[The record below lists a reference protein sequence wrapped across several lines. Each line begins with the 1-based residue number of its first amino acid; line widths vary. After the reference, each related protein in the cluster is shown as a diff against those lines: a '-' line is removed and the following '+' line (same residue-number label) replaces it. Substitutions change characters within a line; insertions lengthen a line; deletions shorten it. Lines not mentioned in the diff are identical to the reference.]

1 LSLYLYGYN
10 DLFGSTFVQH
20 RPTDYSRH
28 DTIEKTNG
36 AIRMTHQRRTRSVP
50 ALATALGLLVAIPL
64 LGTPASAD
72 SLKVMAAG
80 SLRAAMS
87 DLLQRFPRQSDEIDT
102 PEFGASGLMRQ
113 KIEGGAAV
121 DVFASAD
128 LEQPHKLA
136 AGHPDRMVILFAR
149 NSLCA
154 LARPEMGLNEAN
166 FLDRLLDPAVRIAT
180 STPGSDPL
188 GTYSWE
194 VFARADALK
203 PGARATL
210 EGKAKKLVGGGE
222 KTPPLVPGKG
232 AVEGIFLSDQ
242 ADVMLI
248 YCSAVST
255 VQKEVPSLTA
265 IKLPQALSVDPAD
278 GLIILNSKPVALRF
292 VAFVMSEE
300 GQATLQ
306 KHGLEP
312 VASVAPHRP

>member
-1 LSLYLYGYN
+1 MDITSHSEDTLM
-10 DLFGSTFVQH
+10 QH
-20 RPTDYSRH
+20 WPSDCNQQE
-28 DTIEKTNG
+28 TIEKTNE
-36 AIRMTHQRRTRSVP
+36 AIRMTYQRSARKVP
-50 ALATALGLLVAIPL
+50 AFVAVLGLVIANPL
-64 LGTPASAD
+64 LWTPASAD
-72 SLKVMAAG
+72 TLKLMAAG
-80 SLRAAMS
+80 SLRAAMT
-87 DLLQRFPRQSDEIDT
+87 DLLQHFPRQSDEVDT
-102 PEFGASGLMRQ
+102 PEFGSSGLMRQ
-113 KIEGGAAV
+113 KIESGAAA

-136 AGHPDRMVILFAR
+136 AGHPERLVILFAR

-154 LARPEMGLNEAN
+154 IARPNLGLNETN
-166 FLDRLLDPAVRIAT
+166 LLDRLLDPAVRIAT

-194 VFARADALK
+194 VFARADAVK

-232 AVEGIFLSDQ
+232 AIEGIFLSDQ

-248 YCSAVST
+248 YCSAVAAL
-255 VQKEVPSLTA
+255 QKEIPTLAS
-265 IKLPQALSVDPAD
+265 IKLPSTLAVEAAD
-278 GLIILNSKPVALRF
+278 GLIIINSKPVALRF

-312 VASVAPHRP
+312 IASVGPRHP

>member
-1 LSLYLYGYN
+1 
-10 DLFGSTFVQH
+10 
-20 RPTDYSRH
+20 
-28 DTIEKTNG
+28 
-36 AIRMTHQRRTRSVP
+36 MTYRRSVP
-50 ALATALGLLVAIPL
+50 LGVLGLMIAAVAL
-64 LGTPASAD
+64 WAPARAD
-72 SLKVMAAG
+72 TLKVMGAG
-80 SLRAAMS
+80 SLRAAMT
-87 DLLQRFPRQSDEIDT
+87 DLLQHFPKQSDEVDT

-113 KIEGGAAV
+113 KIEGGEHA

-136 AGHPDRMVILFAR
+136 AGHPERLVILFAQ
-149 NSLCA
+149 NTLCA
-154 LARPEMGLNEAN
+154 LARPELGLNEAN

-194 VFARADALK
+194 VFARADAVK

-210 EGKAKKLVGGGE
+210 EAKAKKLVGGGE
-222 KTPPLVPGKG
+222 KTPPLVAGKG

-248 YCSAVST
+248 YCSAVAA
-255 VQKEVPSLTA
+255 VQKEVPTLTSV
-265 IKLPQALSVDPAD
+265 KLPSALAVQPAD
-278 GLIILNSKPVALRF
+278 GLVILDSKPVALRF

-306 KHGLEP
+306 RHGLEP
-312 VASVAPHRP
+312 IASAESNGR

>member
-1 LSLYLYGYN
+1 M
-10 DLFGSTFVQH
+10 QH
-20 RPTDYSRH
+20 RPTDNSRH
-28 DTIEKTNG
+28 DTIEKTNDMIG
-36 AIRMTHQRRTRSVP
+36 MTYQHCTRKLP
-50 ALATALGLLVAIPL
+50 ALATFVGLIIANAAFSS
-64 LGTPASAD
+64 PASAD
-72 SLKVMAAG
+72 TLKVMAAG
-80 SLRAAMS
+80 SLRAAMT
-87 DLLQRFPRQSDEIDT
+87 DLLQHFPRQSDEVDT
-102 PEFGASGLMRQ
+102 PEFGSSGLMRQ
-113 KIEGGAAV
+113 KIEGGAPV

-136 AGHPDRMVILFAR
+136 ADHPERLVILFAR

-154 LARPEMGLNEAN
+154 LARPGVGLNEAN

-194 VFARADALK
+194 VFARADSVK

-210 EGKAKKLVGGGE
+210 EAKAKKLVGGGE

-232 AVEGIFLSDQ
+232 AIEGIFLSDQ

-248 YCSAVST
+248 YCSAVSAI
-255 VQKEVPSLTA
+255 QKEVPSL
-265 IKLPQALSVDPAD
+265 ISMKLPSTLAVDPAD

-306 KHGLEP
+306 RHGLESA
-312 VASVAPHRP
+312 ASAGSRRP